1 MSPRALGVSIFAGGF
16 TLGVERHF
24 EVAAHLE
31 RSNYGVATFRHN
43 RPRVPVHIDKAGEWR
58 DEVAEIKAAGKIDFV
73 YANPPCAPFS
83 LANVTGGRG
92 AKHPA
97 VGWLRDP
104 FQIGRQVEAPVVV
117 IESVRMALK
126 VQDTVF
132 KPLWEE
138 VRDYYP
144 SAVWLLV
151 NAYDHGLPQ
160 WRPRVF
166 LMVSRERFQV
176 KPRFLLAPKLLDV
189 LDLADGDKPNSEIP
203 PTSAI
208 DLGPKL
214 GEEFLRIFPLM
225 GPGRR
230 IGSMRPE
237 EVEAVAPGVA
247 HKLRVRKL
255 LMHLPVRLRADAPAP
270 TVFGGGARFLH
281 PIQDRLLTLRE
292 LSRISGYDEDFE
304 WISQQ
309 SRKAGGWS
317 IKATQLGKG
326 VCPPVGEWIAG
337 EVAAYLREERAVRG
351 GGMGSDEILTMDM
364 SSESPTRPFQLD
376 IYAAGA

>member
-1 MSPRALGVSIFAGGF
+1 MRALGVSIFAGGF

-24 EVAAHLE
+24 EIAAHLE
-31 RSNYGVATFRHN
+31 RSLYGVATFKHN
-43 RPRVPVHIDKAGEWR
+43 RPQIPVHIDKEGRWER
-58 DEVAEIKAAGKIDFV
+58 EVEAIRAAGPVGMV

-92 AKHPA
+92 LDHPA
-97 VGWLRDP
+97 IGWLRDP
-104 FQIGRQVEAPVVV
+104 FLIGKQIEAPVVV
-117 IESVRMALK
+117 VESVRMALK

-132 KPLWEE
+132 RPLWEE
-138 VRDYYP
+138 VRDYYS

-151 NAYDHGLPQ
+151 NAYDHGLAQ

-166 LMVSRERFQV
+166 LTLSRERFQV
-176 KPRFLLAPKLLDV
+176 RPRFLLAPKLLDV
-189 LDLADGDKPNSEIP
+189 LDLDDAGTPNSEVP
-203 PTSAI
+203 PLSAI

-225 GPGRR
+225 EQGRR

-237 EVEAVAPGVA
+237 EVEDVAPGVA

-255 LMHLPVRLRADAPAP
+255 LMHLPVRLREYAPAP
-270 TVFGGGARFLH
+270 TVFGGGARFIH
-281 PIQDRLLTLRE
+281 PRQDRLLTLRE
-292 LSRISGYDEDFE
+292 LSRLCGYAEDFE
-304 WISQQ
+304 WISRD

-337 EVAAYLREERAVRG
+337 EVAAYLRGERAVRG
-351 GGMGSDEILTMDM
+351 EGGDEMLVMDM
-364 SSESPTRPFQLD
+364 SSESPNRPFQLD